1 MIKHFACNDK
11 TTEMEI
17 KNVTITNFRGVRS
30 FSYDCSSSLNV
41 FAGVNGAGKSTVLCA
56 VNILLGWL
64 ISRLRNAKGRGYN
77 LLDADITKGYD
88 YCLLQIVVSYRGQT
102 ISWQLYKQKSSVRTK
117 PVNKTSLEQLTNL
130 ANQIISDNEAH
141 PETASL
147 PLFATYGVTRVVDS
161 TPVRIRK
168 RHAMAM
174 IDTYDSKNEGQA
186 NYRSLF
192 AWFREL
198 EDIENANYRETGVLT
213 ENTQLKAVRRAI
225 VDTVPGFDELRV
237 KRSPRGFVIRKNG
250 QEFRFGQLSDGEK
263 AYIAIVADIARK
275 LGMTHPSMNDP
286 LQAAGVVMIDEIDL
300 HLHPSWQWE
309 VVPQLTMTFP
319 HVQFFMTTHSPY
331 VLTNVNIRN
340 GQKVFFMKDGETIEA
355 SSTIYGKRV
364 DSILFDN
371 QGMQSVRAKEVE
383 EKISALM
390 TLMRANDIDSADY
403 LSLKDWLTRNVSKS
417 DPLFGDIAVQECLI
431 RKKTQV

>member
-1 MIKHFACNDK
+1 
-11 TTEMEI
+11 MEI
-17 KNVTITNFRGVRS
+17 KHITIANFRGVKN
-30 FSYDCSSSLNV
+30 FSCDCSSSLNV

-56 VNILLGWL
+56 VDILLGWL

-77 LLDADITKGYD
+77 LTDTDITRGCD
-88 YCLLQIVVSYRGQT
+88 YCLLQIEVLYRGQSV
-102 ISWQLYKQKSSVRTK
+102 SWQLYKQKSSVRTK
-117 PVNKTSLEQLTNL
+117 PIGKTSLEQLAML
-130 ANQIISDNEAH
+130 ANSIVTGNEREA
-141 PETASL
+141 ETASL

-198 EDIENANYRETGVLT
+198 EDIENANYRETGMLT
-213 ENTQLKAVRRAI
+213 ENVQLRAVRKAI
-225 VDTVPGFDELRV
+225 VDTVPGFDELKV

-250 QEFRFGQLSDGEK
+250 QEFRFDELSDGEK

-275 LGMTHPSMNDP
+275 LGMTHPSLPDP
-286 LQAAGVVMIDEIDL
+286 LQAAGIVMIDEIDL
-300 HLHPSWQWE
+300 HLHPSWQWD
-309 VVPQLTMTFP
+309 VIPQLTRTFP

-331 VLTNVNIRN
+331 VLTNVNMRG
-340 GQKVFFMKDGETIEA
+340 GQRVFFMNKGEALEA
-355 SSTIYGKRV
+355 PTTIYGKRV
-364 DSILFDN
+364 DGILFDN
-371 QGMQSVRAKEVE
+371 LGMQSVRGKEVE

-390 TLMRANDIDSADY
+390 DLMKANDIDSVDY
-403 LSLKDWLTRNVSKS
+403 LSLKDWLKRNVSKS

-431 RKKTQV
+431 RKKRQV

>member
-1 MIKHFACNDK
+1 
-11 TTEMEI
+11 MEI
-17 KNVTITNFRGVRS
+17 KSVTIVNFRGVKS
-30 FSYDCSSSLNV
+30 FSCDCSSSLNV

-77 LLDADITKGYD
+77 LVDTDITRD
-88 YCLLQIVVSYRGQT
+88 REYCLLRIEVLYKGQNV
-102 ISWQLYKQKSSVRTK
+102 SWQLYKQRSNVRTK
-117 PVNKTSLEQLTNL
+117 PVNKTSLEQLTAL
-130 ANQIISDNEAH
+130 ANGIISYNEKNT
-141 PETASL
+141 ETASL

-213 ENTQLKAVRRAI
+213 ENKQLKAVRKAI
-225 VDTVPGFDELRV
+225 VDTVPGFDELKV
-237 KRSPRGFVIRKNG
+237 KRSPRGFVIKKNG
-250 QEFRFGQLSDGEK
+250 REFRFDQLSDGEK

-275 LGMTHPSMNDP
+275 LGMTHPALQDP
-286 LQAAGVVMIDEIDL
+286 LQAFGVVMIDEVDL
-300 HLHPSWQWE
+300 HLHPSWQRD
-309 VVPQLTMTFP
+309 VVPQLTKTFP

-331 VLTNVNIRN
+331 VLTNVNMRD
-340 GQKVFFMKDGETIEA
+340 GQKVFFMNEGEATEA
-355 SSTIYGKRV
+355 PTTVYGKRV
-364 DSILFDN
+364 DNILCDN
-371 QGMQSVRAKEVE
+371 LGMRSVRGKEAE
-383 EKISALM
+383 EKLSALM
-390 TLMRANDIDSADY
+390 GLMKTNDMDSADY
-403 LSLKDWLTRNVSKS
+403 QSLKEWLKRNISKS
-417 DPLFGDIAVQECLI
+417 DPLFGDITVQECLI
-431 RKKTQV
+431 RKRQRG

>member
-1 MIKHFACNDK
+1 
-11 TTEMEI
+11 MEI
-17 KNVTITNFRGVRS
+17 KNITITNFRGIRS
-30 FSYDCSSSLNV
+30 FSCECSSSLNV

-64 ISRLRNAKGRGYN
+64 ISRLRNVKGRGYN
-77 LLDADITKGYD
+77 LVDTDIMRGYD
-88 YCLLQIVVSYRGQT
+88 YCLLQIVVSYKGQNV
-102 ISWQLYKQKSSVRTK
+102 SWQLYKQKSSVRTK
-117 PVNKTSLEQLTNL
+117 PISKTSLEQLTML
-130 ANQIISDNEAH
+130 ANRIISDNEQH

-198 EDIENANYRETGVLT
+198 EDIENANFRETGVLT
-213 ENTQLKAVRRAI
+213 ENVQLKAVRKAI
-225 VDTVPGFDELRV
+225 VETVPGFDELKV
-237 KRSPRGFVIRKNG
+237 KRSPRGFVIKKNG
-250 QEFRFGQLSDGEK
+250 QEFRFDQLSDGEK

-275 LGMTHPSMNDP
+275 LGMTHPFLQNP
-286 LQAAGVVMIDEIDL
+286 LQATGIVMIDEIDL
-300 HLHPSWQWE
+300 HLHPSWQWD
-309 VVPQLTMTFP
+309 VIPQLSTTFP

-331 VLTNVNIRN
+331 VLTNVNKRD
-340 GQKVFFMKDGETIEA
+340 GQRVFFMKDGEAIEA
-355 SSTIYGKRV
+355 PTTIYGKRI
-364 DSILFDN
+364 DNILCDN
-371 QGMQSVRAKEVE
+371 LGMQSVRGKAVA

-390 TLMRANDIDSADY
+390 DLMKVNDIDSANY
-403 LSLKDWLTRNVSKS
+403 LSLKDWLKQNVSKS

-431 RKKTQV
+431 RNKRQG

>member
-1 MIKHFACNDK
+1 
-11 TTEMEI
+11 MEI
-17 KNVTITNFRGVRS
+17 KHITIANFRGVKNFS
-30 FSYDCSSSLNV
+30 FDCSSSLNV

-56 VNILLGWL
+56 VDILLGWL

-77 LLDADITKGYD
+77 LADTDITRGCD
-88 YCLLQIVVSYRGQT
+88 YCLLQIEVSYRGQSV
-102 ISWQLYKQKSSVRTK
+102 SWQLYKQKSSVRTK
-117 PVNKTSLEQLTNL
+117 PIGKTSLDQLSML
-130 ANQIISDNEAH
+130 ANSIVTGNEREA
-141 PETASL
+141 ETASL
-147 PLFATYGVTRVVDS
+147 PLFASYGVTRVVDS

-198 EDIENANYRETGVLT
+198 EDIENANYRETGMLT
-213 ENTQLKAVRRAI
+213 ENVQLRAVRKAI
-225 VDTVPGFDELRV
+225 VDTVPGFDELKV

-250 QEFRFGQLSDGEK
+250 QEFRFDELSDGEK

-275 LGMTHPSMNDP
+275 LGMTHPSLPDP
-286 LQAAGVVMIDEIDL
+286 LQAAGIVMIDEIDL
-300 HLHPSWQWE
+300 HLHPSWQWD
-309 VVPQLTMTFP
+309 VIPQLTRTFP

-331 VLTNVNIRN
+331 VLTNVNMRG
-340 GQKVFFMKDGETIEA
+340 GQRVFFMNKGEALEA
-355 SSTIYGKRV
+355 PTTIYGKRV
-364 DSILFDN
+364 DGILFDN
-371 QGMQSVRAKEVE
+371 LGMQSVRGKEVE

-390 TLMRANDIDSADY
+390 DLMKANDIDSVDY
-403 LSLKDWLTRNVSKS
+403 LALKDWLKRNVSKS

-431 RKKTQV
+431 RKKRQV

>member
-1 MIKHFACNDK
+1 MN
-11 TTEMEI
+11 I
-17 KNVTITNFRGVRS
+17 KNITIENFRGVRN
-30 FSYDCSSSLNV
+30 FSYGCSASLNV

-56 VNILLGWL
+56 VDILLGWL

-77 LLDADITKGYD
+77 LTDADITGGCD
-88 YCLLQIVVSYRGQT
+88 YCLLKIVVSYRGQDV
-102 ISWQLYKQKSSVRTK
+102 SWQLYKQKSTVRTK
-117 PVNKTSLEQLTNL
+117 PANKSSLEQLTML
-130 ANQIISDNEAH
+130 ANGIISDNEAN
-141 PETASL
+141 ADMACL
-147 PLFATYGVTRVVDS
+147 PLFAFYGVTRIVDS
-161 TPVRIRK
+161 TPIRIRK

-213 ENTQLKAVRRAI
+213 ENVQLKAVRKAI
-225 VDTVPGFDELRV
+225 VDTVPGFEELKV
-237 KRSPRGFVIRKNG
+237 KRSPRGFVIKKNG
-250 QEFRFGQLSDGEK
+250 QEFRFDQLSDGEK

-275 LGMTHPSMNDP
+275 LGMTHPSLQDP
-286 LQAAGVVMIDEIDL
+286 LQATGIVMIDEVDL

-309 VVPQLTMTFP
+309 VVPQLAKTFP

-331 VLTNVNIRN
+331 VLTNVNMRS
-340 GQKVFFMKDGETIEA
+340 GQKVFFMKEGEAVEA

-364 DSILFDN
+364 ESILFDN
-371 QGMQSVRAKEVE
+371 QGMQSVRAREVE

-390 TLMRANDIDSADY
+390 ALMKTNDIDSAEF
-403 LSLKDWLTRNVSKS
+403 LSLKDWLAQNVSKS

-431 RKKTQV
+431 RKKQRG

>member
-1 MIKHFACNDK
+1 MN
-11 TTEMEI
+11 I
-17 KNVTITNFRGVRS
+17 KNITIENFRGVRN
-30 FSYDCSSSLNV
+30 FSYGCSASLNV

-56 VNILLGWL
+56 VDILLGWL

-77 LLDADITKGYD
+77 LTDADITGGCD
-88 YCLLQIVVSYRGQT
+88 YCLLKIVVSYRGQDV
-102 ISWQLYKQKSSVRTK
+102 SWQLYKQKSTVRTK
-117 PVNKTSLEQLTNL
+117 PANKSSLEQLTML
-130 ANQIISDNEAH
+130 ANGIISDNEAN
-141 PETASL
+141 ADMACL
-147 PLFATYGVTRVVDS
+147 PLFAFYGVTRIVDS
-161 TPVRIRK
+161 TPIRIRK

-213 ENTQLKAVRRAI
+213 ENVQLKAVRKAI
-225 VDTVPGFDELRV
+225 VDTVPGFEELKV
-237 KRSPRGFVIRKNG
+237 KRSPRGFVIKKNG
-250 QEFRFGQLSDGEK
+250 QEFRFDQLSDGEK

-275 LGMTHPSMNDP
+275 LGMTHPSLQDP
-286 LQAAGVVMIDEIDL
+286 LQATGIVMIDEVDL

-309 VVPQLTMTFP
+309 VVPQLAKTFP
-319 HVQFFMTTHSPY
+319 QVQFFMTTHSPY
-331 VLTNVNIRN
+331 VLTNVNMRS
-340 GQKVFFMKDGETIEA
+340 GQKVFFMKEGEAVEA

-364 DSILFDN
+364 ESILFDN
-371 QGMQSVRAKEVE
+371 QGMQSVRAREVE

-390 TLMRANDIDSADY
+390 ALMKTNDIDSAEF
-403 LSLKDWLTRNVSKS
+403 LSLKDWLAQNVSKS

-431 RKKTQV
+431 RKKQRG